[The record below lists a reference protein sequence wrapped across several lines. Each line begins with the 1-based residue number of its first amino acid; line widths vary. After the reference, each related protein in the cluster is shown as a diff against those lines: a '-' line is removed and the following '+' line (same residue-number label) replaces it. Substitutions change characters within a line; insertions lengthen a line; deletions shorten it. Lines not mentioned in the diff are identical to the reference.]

1 MRSFVG
7 CAGTGE
13 GNPAT
18 SRDPARG
25 EERRG
30 GERRRSGR
38 RRQGAGERGG
48 KEPPIVLHQQPV
60 TTKEQGARGG
70 GSLGIVCGRLAPALL
85 SQEVTGGCGL
95 SDR

>member
-1 MRSFVG
+1 MLGLERGIQQLPETLPGEKREEVEREEG
-7 CAGTGE
+7 VGE
-13 GNPAT
+13 GG
-18 SRDPARG
+18 R
-25 EERRG
+25 EEG
-30 GERRRSGR
+30 KE
-38 RRQGAGERGG
+38 GG
-48 KEPPIVLHQQPV
+48 KEPPIVLHQQLV